1 MTIFIL
7 LIILFFPFLSFIILI
22 FFQKKLSE
30 QGAVL
35 ASFVMLIAF
44 VSSLIHFFSFEVNV
58 YRFSWIEFGSFQL
71 SLSLMS
77 DKLTS
82 MMLLLVT
89 GVSFLVHLFSIEYMR
104 EDENKTRYFAYLGL
118 FTFSMLGIVLS
129 EQLLLLYI
137 FWELVGLSSYLLI
150 GFWYQKKSAIQASQ
164 KAFIV
169 NRIGDFGFLIGIIL
183 LFVQYQSLE
192 LQNLSDLLPDEATPL
207 NTWIAL
213 CLFAG
218 VLGKS
223 AQFPLQVWLPDA
235 MEGPTPVSA
244 LIHAATMVAAG
255 VYLLA
260 RIFFLLTPF
269 AMLIIAFVG
278 IITAFIGAFSALAQ
292 SDIKKVLA
300 YSTISQLG
308 YMVMGMGVGAY
319 EASLFHLFTHAF
331 FKAGLF
337 LCAGAVIHS
346 LHQLSHQL
354 HLPFDAQ
361 NMYVMGGL
369 RKKMPFT
376 FWVYTICAAALA
388 GLPFFSGF
396 LSKDAILLGSLAWAS
411 SQGDA
416 ILYLIPIMGFLVAF
430 LTAFYV
436 MRQWMLVFWGDF
448 KLEKYLGEKAKNAL
462 NEVQDAPLLMKIP
475 LVILALDS
483 LWICFSWNP
492 LDGSS
497 GWLLQ
502 FLEMPPTNFVS
513 ADFWSELAISSEK
526 WHSIV
531 LILSIALA
539 LSGLSFGYLILKSH
553 RLQPTRELLNSPELA
568 QLSFNSLYINKL
580 YQNTFSKF
588 LNGFSQRSFHFD
600 NLYQTA
606 VTQPILSLATLSANL
621 DKKVIDAFVN
631 FGAKMQVIF
640 AHFIAWIDKW
650 LVDGLVNVLAWL
662 IDFIGRRLRSPQS
675 GQIQSYVLAMLLFII
690 LVTLIFWLNYS

>member
-1 MTIFIL
+1 MAVFIL
-7 LIILFFPFLSFIILI
+7 LIILFFPFLSFILLI
-22 FFQKKLSE
+22 FFQKKLS
-30 QGAVL
+30 QRGDFI
-35 ASFVMLIAF
+35 ASFAMFITFIL
-44 VSSLIHFFSFEVNV
+44 SLIHFFSFTPDV
-58 YRFSWIEFGSFQL
+58 YRFSWIQFGNFQL
-71 SLSLMS
+71 ALSLIS
-77 DKLTS
+77 DNLTAL
-82 MMLLLVT
+82 MLLLVT
-89 GVSFLVHLFSIEYMR
+89 GISFLVHLFSIEYMR

-192 LQNLSDLLPDEATPL
+192 LQSLPDLLPKEPTQL

-260 RIFFLLTPF
+260 RIFFLLTPSS
-269 AMLIIAFVG
+269 MIVIAFIG
-278 IITAFIGAFSALAQ
+278 TITAFIGAFSALAQ

-337 LCAGAVIHS
+337 LCSGAIIHS
-346 LHQLSHQL
+346 MHELSHKL
-354 HLPFDAQ
+354 NIPFDAQ
-361 NMYVMGGL
+361 NMYLMGNF

-376 FWVYTICAAALA
+376 FWVYTICVAALA
-388 GLPFFSGF
+388 GLPFFTGF
-396 LSKDAILLGSLAWAS
+396 LSKDAILLGAMAWAN
-411 SQGDA
+411 SQENL
-416 ILYLIPIMGFLVAF
+416 IFYLIPITGFLVAF

-436 MRQWMLVFWGDF
+436 MRQWMLVFWGEF
-448 KLEKYLGEKAKNAL
+448 KLEKYLAEKAENTL
-462 NEVQDAPLLMKIP
+462 EEIQDATFLMKIP
-475 LVILALDS
+475 LGILAFGS

-492 LDGSS
+492 MDGNSS
-497 GWLLQ
+497 WLVQL
-502 FLEMPPTNFVS
+502 LETPKTIFISINF
-513 ADFWSELAISSEK
+513 WEKITLYSEK
-526 WHSIV
+526 WHLLV
-531 LILSIALA
+531 LILSVSLA
-539 LSGLSFGYLILKSH
+539 FLGLVFGYLLFRSH
-553 RLQPTRELLNSPELA
+553 HLQPTRELLNSTELT
-568 QLSFNSLYINKL
+568 QLSFNSLYINKV

-588 LNGFSQRSFHFD
+588 LSNFSQRSFHFD
-600 NLYQTA
+600 NLYQTTI
-606 VTQPILSLATLSANL
+606 TQPVIALAMFSANL
-621 DKKVIDAFVN
+621 DKKVIDAFVD
-631 FGAKMQVIF
+631 FGAKTQVVF
-640 AHFIAWIDKW
+640 AHFIAWLDKW
-650 LVDGLVNVLAWL
+650 IIDGLVNLLAL
-662 IDFIGRRLRSPQS
+662 TAGFVGKRIRTPQN
-675 GQIQSYVLAMLLFII
+675 GQIQSYIFALLLI
-690 LVTLIFWLNYS
+690 LILITSLLWLRQ